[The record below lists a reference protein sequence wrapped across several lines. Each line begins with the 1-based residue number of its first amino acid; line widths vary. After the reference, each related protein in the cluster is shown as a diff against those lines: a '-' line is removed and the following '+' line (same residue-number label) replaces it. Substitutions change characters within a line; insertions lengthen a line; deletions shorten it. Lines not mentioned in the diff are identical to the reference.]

1 LLLVF
6 KKDQSACPCCINVTD
21 HLNERLERDIDY
33 CCSEGTWKDGEPAPP
48 GYMRCWDP
56 AAGGSTLRC
65 RIAISANGRRS
76 PGRLP
81 PRQKALPFFPLMY
94 HSSTSTFC
102 NDWSSPMIASV
113 IAATLMMAPATNA
126 VAVHRKAYAAQRK
139 AYNDCLEE
147 FAIKGIESKM
157 EVAAFESAVATA
169 CSGEATALRQ
179 AAVGTSKAAGRKP
192 ADGEEMVTDDIA
204 EYQENAKYLFRDFKE
219 KGSKPTP

>member
-1 LLLVF
+1 
-6 KKDQSACPCCINVTD
+6 
-21 HLNERLERDIDY
+21 
-33 CCSEGTWKDGEPAPP
+33 
-48 GYMRCWDP
+48 
-56 AAGGSTLRC
+56 
-65 RIAISANGRRS
+65 
-76 PGRLP
+76 
-81 PRQKALPFFPLMY
+81 
-94 HSSTSTFC
+94 
-102 NDWSSPMIASV
+102 MIASV

-179 AAVGTSKAAGRKP
+179 AAVGSSKAAGRKP
-192 ADGEEMVTDDIA
+192 ADGEEMVTDDIS